1 MQPETAPQVING
13 VDVSKLHGT
22 IEAIKQTPSLATFRF
37 RTVNRWQGG
46 GLNQT
51 TVMMSLTWRCVNSA
65 RRTPV
70 A

>member
-37 RTVNRWQGG
+37 RIENRSQGG
-46 GLNQT
+46 DVIPTGTSPHLLRGQ
-51 TVMMSLTWRCVNSA
+51 
-65 RRTPV
+65 
-70 A
+70 